1 MEEKELYPT
10 LVEKLNKDF
19 SLEKNLL
26 PARLDMTDIRN
37 HLINKVKELMARD
50 YQLFLNSLYRID
62 VNENKVRMVLNSK
75 DKTSIPEKLADIIIE
90 RQLLRI
96 RTQLLYKQSKLE

>member
-19 SLEKNLL
+19 SLEKESL
-26 PARLDMTDIRN
+26 PAQLDLTDIRN
-37 HLINKVKELMARD
+37 HLINRIRELMACD

-62 VNENKVRMVLNSK
+62 VSENKVREIFNSK
-75 DKTSIPEKLADIIIE
+75 DKTFIPEKLADIIID

-96 RTQLLYKQSKLE
+96 RTQILYKQSKSE

>member
-19 SLEKNLL
+19 SLEKDLL
-26 PARLDMTDIRN
+26 PALLDMTDIRN
-37 HLINKVKELMARD
+37 HLISKVKELMAKD

-62 VNENKVRMVLNSK
+62 VNESKVREILNAK
-75 DKTSIPEKLADIIIE
+75 DRTAIPEKLADIIIE
-90 RQLLRI
+90 RQLLRVK
-96 RTQLLYKQSKLE
+96 TQLLYKQSKLE